1 MSNEEIAKDILV
13 AVVGKVNLPAKL
25 GDDKYPAQ
33 WAGEAYKIIYK
44 AVTEKAVTGVDRDVT
59 REQEQV

>member
-44 AVTEKAVTGVDRDVT
+44 AVTEKTVTEVARDIT
-59 REQEQV
+59 REQEQP

>member
-44 AVTEKAVTGVDRDVT
+44 AVTEKAVIEAGRDIT
-59 REQEQV
+59 KEQEQA

>member
-44 AVTEKAVTGVDRDVT
+44 AVTEKAVTELDRDIT
-59 REQEQV
+59 KEQEQV